1 MKIRQAPLSFK
12 IQADENNSGVT
23 SFAGLPSLI
32 EACRC
37 LGVSSDLASG
47 LGIRKSDR
55 GYSEVDVSEAILA
68 LIAAGGN
75 HLSDIASLNADP
87 CLSRLLGKKR
97 FPDERTLGNFLRGF
111 HEEDKVEPVAQGYSY
126 IPEESLPLQLLGTVI
141 NNLTKRTQ
149 RLSPSKI
156 ATLDWDTQVIFSA
169 KEEALRTY
177 KGGRG
182 YQPGAIL
189 WKEQGLVINDEFR
202 PGNVPSGFRVKE
214 LVKRTV
220 EKRLPSGMDR
230 IDFRGDSAAY
240 DWDLMKYLDSKGI
253 HFAITADFSEELA
266 KRVEALPREAFKK
279 LYSCTEYGKI
289 WNGDRWAEVEFVSKE
304 SVKRFRKPLRYIAIQ
319 HAVQQRLPGL
329 RENPDQPLLPGLAE
343 DDPSQKKYHVVVT
356 NWSEEKLAGD
366 QVVRWHRERC
376 GSIERVFRV
385 FNNDQAASC
394 FPCGQ
399 YGANAAWYR
408 YNVLLFNLV
417 QAMRLLAL
425 PDELKKREL
434 KGIRFSLL
442 RLAGRVVQTAGSL
455 ILRIS
460 SNNPALGWLRSI
472 REALRAVV
480 ARLRAIPNLAPG

>member
-240 DWDLMKYLDSKGI
+240 VTAAKLDGP
-253 HFAITADFSEELA
+253 T
-266 KRVEALPREAFKK
+266 
-279 LYSCTEYGKI
+279 
-289 WNGDRWAEVEFVSKE
+289 W
-304 SVKRFRKPLRYIAIQ
+304 Q
-319 HAVQQRLPGL
+319 
-329 RENPDQPLLPGLAE
+329 
-343 DDPSQKKYHVVVT
+343 
-356 NWSEEKLAGD
+356 
-366 QVVRWHRERC
+366 
-376 GSIERVFRV
+376 
-385 FNNDQAASC
+385 
-394 FPCGQ
+394 
-399 YGANAAWYR
+399 
-408 YNVLLFNLV
+408 
-417 QAMRLLAL
+417 
-425 PDELKKREL
+425 
-434 KGIRFSLL
+434 
-442 RLAGRVVQTAGSL
+442 
-455 ILRIS
+455 
-460 SNNPALGWLRSI
+460 
-472 REALRAVV
+472 
-480 ARLRAIPNLAPG
+480 